1 MKLIA
6 VILYEGYCLCE
17 ITVALEMLRMAD
29 IPVTYFGVEKKAY
42 RSEEGIV
49 LQCEHTLDELDVD
62 DYDGILL
69 SGFMEE
75 NPTIL
80 KNELL
85 KEKLR
90 IFDQQKKVIGAI
102 SIAPLL
108 LYNAGILKDR
118 PFMCAMNKQDLVE
131 EGYALSCLQNMID
144 WDACCAEEDL
154 KFIRHEHIIT
164 SVIYGF
170 REWAMEI
177 GRMLDIPVYPKSFG
191 L

>member
-1 MKLIA
+1 
-6 VILYEGYCLCE
+6 
-17 ITVALEMLRMAD
+17 MLRMAD

-90 IFDQQKKVIGAI
+90 IFDQQK
-102 SIAPLL
+102 SHW
-108 LYNAGILKDR
+108 
-118 PFMCAMNKQDLVE
+118 
-131 EGYALSCLQNMID
+131 GYFHCSFTFIQCRHSKRSPIYVCHEQTRSC
-144 WDACCAEEDL
+144 
-154 KFIRHEHIIT
+154 
-164 SVIYGF
+164 
-170 REWAMEI
+170 
-177 GRMLDIPVYPKSFG
+177 
-191 L
+191 

>member
-1 MKLIA
+1 MKQIA
-6 VILYEGYCLCE
+6 VILYEEYCLCE
-17 ITVALEMLRMAD
+17 ITVALEMLRMANVS
-29 IPVTYFGVEKKAY
+29 VTYFGAEKKAY

-49 LQCEHTLDELDVD
+49 MQCEHTLDELDVD
-62 DYDGILL
+62 RYDGILL
-69 SGFMEE
+69 SGFMDE
-75 NPTIL
+75 NPPIL

-90 IFDQQKKVIGAI
+90 TFDQQKKIIGAI

-108 LYNAGILKDR
+108 LFNAGILKDR
-118 PFMCAMNKQDLVE
+118 PFMCAITKQDLLD
-131 EGYALSCLQNMID
+131 EGYDLNSLQNMKD
-144 WDACCAEEDL
+144 WNACCAEEDL

-177 GRMLDIPVYPKSFG
+177 GRMLDIHVYPGSFG

>member
-1 MKLIA
+1 MKKIA
-6 VILYEGYCLCE
+6 VILYDGYCLCE
-17 ITVALEMLRMAD
+17 VTVALEMLCMAN
-29 IPVTYFGVEKKAY
+29 IPITYFGAEKKVY
-42 RSEEGIV
+42 RSEEGIA

-62 DYDGILL
+62 GYDGILL
-69 SGFMEE
+69 SGFTADD
-75 NPTIL
+75 PVIL

-90 IFDQQKKVIGAI
+90 TFDQQKKIIGAI

-118 PFMCAMNKQDLVE
+118 PFMCATRKQDLLE
-131 EGYALSCLQNMID
+131 EGYDLNDLANMKD
-144 WDACCAEEDL
+144 WDACSADENL

>member
-1 MKLIA
+1 MKQIA

-90 IFDQQKKVIGAI
+90 IFDQQIWN
-102 SIAPLL
+102 S
-108 LYNAGILKDR
+108 D
-118 PFMCAMNKQDLVE
+118 
-131 EGYALSCLQNMID
+131 
-144 WDACCAEEDL
+144 
-154 KFIRHEHIIT
+154 
-164 SVIYGF
+164 SVVVSV
-170 REWAMEI
+170 RATKTL
-177 GRMLDIPVYPKSFG
+177 R
-191 L
+191 

>member
-1 MKLIA
+1 MKQIA

-75 NPTIL
+75 NPTTVSYTHLIPDSQL
-80 KNELL
+80 CTITQLQLIQNNTE
-85 KEKLR
+85 
-90 IFDQQKKVIGAI
+90 I
-102 SIAPLL
+102 IA
-108 LYNAGILKDR
+108 YR
-118 PFMCAMNKQDLVE
+118 TFCE
-131 EGYALSCLQNMID
+131 
-144 WDACCAEEDL
+144 
-154 KFIRHEHIIT
+154 F
-164 SVIYGF
+164 
-170 REWAMEI
+170 
-177 GRMLDIPVYPKSFG
+177 
-191 L
+191 

>member
-1 MKLIA
+1 MKQIA

-118 PFMCAMNKQDLVE
+118 PFMCAKQDLVE